1 MFHHSYYGGFK
12 EQDVVGS
19 TLLSWRN
26 LSSSNS
32 DSEDQGGAI
41 SHSSEEAAAAFWSPF
56 GGLMSLLLPLYL
68 GVSRLVSHSHRQGR
82 AAGPGC
88 LENLPL
94 FSGFEGVILL
104 LWELSLLVAAVEF
117 GALQG
122 SLAAGRLCSFPV
134 SHPSVEMSCA
144 ESHKVATLSSI
155 SLKNASPPQ
164 SHVVYKK
171 MSRDKAVTI
180 YLGKRDFIDHI
191 DGVEPVDGVL
201 LVDPEI
207 IKGKKV
213 YVTLTCAFR
222 YGQEDIDVMGLT
234 FRKDLFFSRIQ
245 LYPPVEKWESLSQLQ
260 ECLMKKLGNN
270 AYPFV
275 LTFPDYLPCS
285 VSLQPAPNDVGKCC
299 GVDFEVKAFCTEN
312 VEERIPKRNFVRLLI
327 RKVQFAPEEPGPQ
340 PQAETTWQFF
350 MSSKPLHLR
359 ARLSKEVF
367 YHGEPIPVTVTVTNN
382 TEKTVKKIRVLVE
395 QVANVVLYSSDYYT
409 KAVAMEELQEKV
421 QPNSTITKT
430 LILLP
435 LLANNRDKRGIALD
449 GKLKDEDT
457 NLASSTI
464 IKDGI
469 DKTVLG
475 ILVAYKVKVKLIVS
489 GSQDEN
495 LVFEEFSR
503 QQLQDLDEDENKAV
517 SPNDE

>member
-1 MFHHSYYGGFK
+1 MHYIGWLRFLDPIQHYHNLIHHLFL
-12 EQDVVGS
+12 
-19 TLLSWRN
+19 TLIQ
-26 LSSSNS
+26 
-32 DSEDQGGAI
+32 E
-41 SHSSEEAAAAFWSPF
+41 
-56 GGLMSLLLPLYL
+56 
-68 GVSRLVSHSHRQGR
+68 
-82 AAGPGC
+82 
-88 LENLPL
+88 
-94 FSGFEGVILL
+94 
-104 LWELSLLVAAVEF
+104 
-117 GALQG
+117 

-144 ESHKVATLSSI
+144 ESHKVATPSSV
-155 SLKNASPPQ
+155 SLKNTSPPQ

-171 MSRDKAVTI
+171 MCRDKAVTI

-207 IKGKKV
+207 VKGKKV

-285 VSLQPAPNDVGKCC
+285 VSLQPAPHDVGKCC

-312 VEERIPKRNFVRLLI
+312 MEERIPKRNFVRLLI
-327 RKVQFAPEEPGPQ
+327 RKVQYAPEEPGPQ

-409 KAVAMEELQEKV
+409 KVVAMEEVQEKV
-421 QPNSTITKT
+421 QPNSIITKT

-435 LLANNRDKRGIALD
+435 LLANNREKRGIALD

-475 ILVAYKVKVKLIVS
+475 ILVAYKVKVKLIISGMLGDLTSSEVS
-489 GSQDEN
+489 TELPFRLMHPKPEELNIRVPRMKTWYLKSFLVNSCKIWMKMRIRLFLQMMSDLEN
-495 LVFEEFSR
+495 RLLEELWALMVLTNTLGCSFLFVLNC
-503 QQLQDLDEDENKAV
+503 QVLLL
-517 SPNDE
+517 